1 MEIIRALSSLIW
13 GIPTVI
19 LLLSFGI
26 YFGIKLRRSKIL
38 SVPYV
43 YKNTF
48 GTLGTTAKSKGGGLS
63 PLSALAT
70 ALGGTVGVGSITGVA
85 LSIKLGGAGS
95 VFWIWVCSII
105 GIFLKYAEV
114 FLAHHRRKR
123 LNDHLIGGA
132 MLCLSD
138 LGFKRTAG
146 IFSAFCVFASF
157 GNATVQS
164 NAVSKSL
171 TALGLQPKISALL
184 IASCILFITLGGRE
198 KIARFN
204 SMAVPFFSISFILVC
219 FVILLINI
227 KAFPKALLR
236 IVTEAFGIREA
247 GSGITAGLF
256 LNALKVGTVRGTF
269 SHEAGMGSSAIA
281 HASSSETNSH
291 VQGLWG
297 ATEVFIDSF
306 IVSTLTAFCILSS
319 GFDDVGRMF
328 ESFFGTVGQIYFTC
342 AIAVFALAAIISW
355 VYYGETA
362 LLASKSK
369 KLLIKSFCIITALA
383 VFLGALS
390 DTNVVFII
398 ADLFNGLM
406 IFPNLFLLYKLRS
419 EIVCAGKV

>member
-1 MEIIRALSSLIW
+1 MEIIRALSSLVW
-13 GIPTVI
+13 GLPTVT
-19 LLLSFGI
+19 LLLGFGI
-26 YFGIKLRRSKIL
+26 YFGFKLRENKLL
-38 SVPYV
+38 SIPYV

-48 GTLGTTAKSKGGGLS
+48 GSLKKPAKPKSGGLS

-114 FLAHHRRKR
+114 FISHHRRKR

-204 SMAVPFFSISFILVC
+204 SMAVPFFSISFILFC

-227 KAFPKALLR
+227 KFFPKALLR

-306 IVSTLTAFCILSS
+306 IVSTLTAFCILCS

-328 ESFFGTVGQIYFTC
+328 ENFFGTVGQIYFTC
-342 AIAVFALAAIISW
+342 AIAVFAFAAIISW
-355 VYYGETA
+355 VYYGESMILQLKSRA
-362 LLASKSK
+362 LF
-369 KLLIKSFCIITALA
+369 IKVFCIITAFTA
-383 VFLGALS
+383 FFGALS
-390 DTNVVFII
+390 NTEGVFII

-406 IFPNLFLLYKLRS
+406 IFPNLFLLYNLRS